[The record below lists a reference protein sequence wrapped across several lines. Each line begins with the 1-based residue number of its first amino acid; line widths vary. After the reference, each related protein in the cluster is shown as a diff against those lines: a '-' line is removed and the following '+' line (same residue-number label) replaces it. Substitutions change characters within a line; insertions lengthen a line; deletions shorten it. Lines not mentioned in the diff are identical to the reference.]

1 MLLTPNISCCLLLF
15 AASSVKADPYGER
28 EKLGSVGEFHRADDK
43 ILSGDD
49 FDTADSRTAN
59 MKYGTDKV
67 SVENFGT
74 PPTPTEGGTKRRT
87 VGSWSSWSQKSN
99 SNFPKRNRKKIET
112 PRSRRRDPM
121 TRPDHSAVERIVVF
135 PCQDEKL
142 RWIKEL
148 LCITFSFWTWVRRF
162 EVKRYPWISYLVCP
176 TIYINIS
183 NCPGVSIFPV
193 TWTAPTTA
201 DGQNHNSTILSII
214 W

>member
-28 EKLGSVGEFHRADDK
+28 EKHGSVGEFDRA
-43 ILSGDD
+43 DD

-142 RWIKEL
+142 R
-148 LCITFSFWTWVRRF
+148 
-162 EVKRYPWISYLVCP
+162 
-176 TIYINIS
+176 
-183 NCPGVSIFPV
+183 
-193 TWTAPTTA
+193 
-201 DGQNHNSTILSII
+201 
-214 W
+214 